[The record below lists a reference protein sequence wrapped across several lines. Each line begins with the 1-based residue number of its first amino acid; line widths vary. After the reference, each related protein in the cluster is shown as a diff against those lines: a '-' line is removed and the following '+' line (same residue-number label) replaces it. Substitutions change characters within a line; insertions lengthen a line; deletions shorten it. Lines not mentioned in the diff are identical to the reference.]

1 MKIKRGKVIIFIFL
15 TLLIRTADAQ
25 LNVEYFMNKGRTELF
40 NDENTQA
47 IQTFNTLIRSRP
59 DLSEP
64 HLMRGL
70 AKYNLGDYRGAEFDF
85 TRCIMLDAYNPNA
98 YHYRGVARSSL
109 FDYYNAL
116 DDFKKS
122 IARRPNNPYVYLSRG
137 ATKMQMKNYKEAIID
152 FDTVIL
158 YLPDLEVAFL
168 NRAIAKSMTKNYEGA
183 IKDCNSA
190 LKLNFFYVEAYAKRG
205 SVKSEMGDFKEAMKD
220 FDQAIKIDDKDPRNY
235 FLRGAARINSG
246 DTTGAL
252 EDFGRVIKLDPLND
266 LTFYNRALIMLQQKQ
281 YELALADLNRVL
293 EINPEN
299 VYTWYNRGYAKI
311 QLSDYI
317 GAIDDFTHAIEIFP
331 DFAAAYMSRSSAK
344 QELKDHEGARKD
356 YDLAIAIIN
365 AMNSEDDYGPI
376 NRGFKADSVYLQKII
391 EFEADFNS
399 NNVAGGR
406 IQNRSV
412 YIQLKPNFTIQYY
425 PTDSVIAEQRATGYE
440 YRPLNKYKFNNRN
453 FSFNISP
460 ARHTFSEDNARYVN
474 DRIDSVMYFDPF
486 SAENYFRSGTVNSM
500 LLNFNEA
507 LIAFN
512 RATELNPRYVES
524 YFNRAN
530 IIFELA
536 EHQFSMEESTPKITI
551 SKGVTSINAT
561 EQEPALP
568 DFSRVLQDYDRVIQL
583 DPTMSYAWY
592 NRGNIKNRMR
602 DFEGALHDYTIAV
615 GLQPNFAEAFY
626 NRALTLIYLKN
637 TTDAC
642 LDLSTAGEL
651 GIPEAYNVIKRYCNK

>member
-1 MKIKRGKVIIFIFL
+1 M
-15 TLLIRTADAQ
+15 LLVLILKTASAQ
-25 LNVEYFMNKGRTELF
+25 LNVEYFLNKGRAELF
-40 NDENTQA
+40 NDENTLA

-64 HLMRGL
+64 HLLRGL

-85 TRCIMLDAYNPNA
+85 TRCIMLDAYNPHA
-98 YHYRGVARSSL
+98 YHYRGVSRSSL

-152 FDTVIL
+152 FDTVIML
-158 YLPDLEVAFL
+158 LPDLEVAYL
-168 NRAIAKSMTKNYEGA
+168 NRSIAKSMIKDFEGA

-190 LKLNFFYVEAYAKRG
+190 LKLNFLYMDAYAKRG
-205 SVKSEMGDFKEAMKD
+205 SIKSEMGDFKEAMKD
-220 FDQAIKIDDKDPRNY
+220 FDQAIKIDEKDPRNF

-252 EDFGRVIKLDPLND
+252 QDFGRVIKLDPLND
-266 LTFYNRALIMLQQKQ
+266 LTFYNRALIMLQRKEYQK
-281 YELALADLNRVL
+281 ALDDLNRVL

-311 QLSDYI
+311 KLNDYP
-317 GAIDDFTHAIEIFP
+317 GAIDDFSRAIEIFP

-344 QELKDHEGARKD
+344 QELNDREGARKD

-365 AMNSEDDYGPI
+365 AVNSEEDYGPI

-399 NNVAGGR
+399 NNVTGGR
-406 IQNRSV
+406 IQNRPV

-425 PTDSVIAEQRATGYE
+425 PTDSVIDEQRRTGYE
-440 YRPLNKYKFNNRN
+440 YQPLNKFKYNNKS
-453 FSFNISP
+453 FSLNISP
-460 ARHTFSEDNARYVN
+460 ARHTFSDENARYIN

-500 LLNFNEA
+500 LLNYNEA

-512 RATELNPRYVES
+512 RATELNPNYAGA

-551 SKGVTSINAT
+551 SKGVTSTNPMDHEA
-561 EQEPALP
+561 ALP
-568 DFSRVLQDYDRVIQL
+568 DFTKVLEDYDRVIQL

-592 NRGNIKNRMR
+592 NRANIKNRMR

-637 TTDAC
+637 TADAC

>member
-1 MKIKRGKVIIFIFL
+1 MAWKGKMMVVV
-15 TLLIRTADAQ
+15 LLMLVVSQAIAQ
-25 LNVEYFMNKGRTELF
+25 LNVEYFMNKGRNELF
-40 NDENTQA
+40 SDENTQA

-59 DLSEP
+59 DLPEP
-64 HLMRGL
+64 HLLRGL

-85 TRCIMLDAYNPNA
+85 TRCIMLDAYNPHA

-137 ATKMQMKNYKEAIID
+137 ATKMQMKNYQDAIVD
-152 FDTVIL
+152 FDTVLL
-158 YLPDLEVAFL
+158 YQPDLEVAYL
-168 NRAIAKSMTKNYEGA
+168 NRAIAKSMTKDYEGA
-183 IKDCNSA
+183 IRDCNSA
-190 LKLNFFYVEAYAKRG
+190 LKLNFFYVDAYAKRG
-205 SVKSEMGDFKEAMKD
+205 SIKSETGDFREAMKD

-252 EDFGRVIKLDPLND
+252 ADFARVISLDPLND
-266 LTFYNRALIMLQQKQ
+266 LTFYNRALIMLQQKH
-281 YELALADLNRVL
+281 YELALNDLNRVL

-299 VYTWYNRGYAKI
+299 VYTWYNRGFTKI
-311 QLSDYI
+311 KLGDYR
-317 GAIDDFTHAIEIFP
+317 GAIDDYSHAIEIFP
-331 DFAAAYMSRSSAK
+331 DFAAAWMSRSSAR
-344 QELKDHEGARKD
+344 QELNDHEGAKQD
-356 YDLAIAIIN
+356 YDMAIAIIN
-365 AMNSEDDYGPI
+365 AVNSEDDFGPV
-376 NRGFKADSVYLQKII
+376 NRSFQADSVYLQKII

-425 PTDSVIAEQRATGYE
+425 PTDSVIAEQRTTGYE
-440 YRPLNKYKFNNRN
+440 YSPLNKNKFNNRN

-460 ARHTFSEDNARYVN
+460 AKHTFSDANAQYVN

-486 SAENYFRSGTVNSM
+486 NAENYFRSGTVNSM
-500 LLNFNEA
+500 LLNYNEA

-512 RATELNPRYVES
+512 RALELNSKYTEAM
-524 YFNRAN
+524 FNRAN
-530 IIFELA
+530 INFELA
-536 EHQFSMEESTPKITI
+536 EHQYSMEESMPKITI
-551 SKGVTSINAT
+551 SKGVTSINASD
-561 EQEPALP
+561 QEPAFP
-568 DFSRVLQDYDRVIQL
+568 DFSKVLEDLDRVLKL
-583 DPTMSYAWY
+583 DPTMSFAWY
-592 NRGNIKNRMR
+592 NRANIKNRMR
-602 DFEGALHDYTIAV
+602 DFEGALHDYTVAI

-637 TTDAC
+637 TADAC

-651 GIPEAYNVIKRYCNK
+651 GIHEAYNVIKRYCNK

>member
-1 MKIKRGKVIIFIFL
+1 MMDRGVKIFAVI
-15 TLLIRTADAQ
+15 LLMLFFKTTEAQ

-40 NDENTQA
+40 GDENTKA
-47 IQTFNTLIRSRP
+47 IQTFNILIRSRP

-64 HLMRGL
+64 HLLRGL

-85 TRCIMLDAYNPNA
+85 TRAIMIDAYNPHA

-137 ATKMQMKNYKEAIID
+137 ATRMQMKNFNEAIID

-158 YLPDLEVAFL
+158 YQPDLEVAYL
-168 NRAIAKSMTKNYEGA
+168 NRAIAKSMSKDYEEA

-190 LKLNFFYVEAYAKRG
+190 LKLNFLYMDAYARRG
-205 SVKSEMGDFKEAMKD
+205 SIKSEMGNFEEALKD
-220 FDQAIKIDDKDPRNY
+220 FDQAIKIDDKEPRNY

-252 EDFGRVIKLDPLND
+252 LDFDKVIQLDPLND
-266 LTFYNRALIMLQQKQ
+266 LTFYNRALIKLQRKEFQH
-281 YELALADLNRVL
+281 ALNDLNRVL

-311 QLSDYI
+311 KLNNYR
-317 GAIDDFTHAIEIFP
+317 GAIDDYTRAIEIFP

-344 QELKDHEGARKD
+344 QEMKDHEGARKD
-356 YDLAIAIIN
+356 YDMAIAIIN
-365 AMNSEDDYGPI
+365 AINTDDEYSRI

-406 IQNRSV
+406 IQNRPV
-412 YIQLKPNFTIQYY
+412 YIQLKPGFTIQYY
-425 PTDSVIAEQRATGYE
+425 SLDSVIAEQRSSDYE
-440 YRPLNKYKFNNRN
+440 YLPIKKFRFNNRS
-453 FSFNISP
+453 FAFNISP
-460 ARHTFSEDNARYVN
+460 SRHVFSDENARYIN

-486 SAENYFRSGTVNSM
+486 NAENYFRSGTVNAM
-500 LLNFNEA
+500 LLNYNEA

-512 RATELNPRYVES
+512 RAIELNPNFTEA

-551 SKGVTSINAT
+551 SKGITSTDAMNR
-561 EQEPALP
+561 EQTLP
-568 DFSRVLQDYDRVIQL
+568 DFKKVLDDYNRVIEL
-583 DPTMSYAWY
+583 DPSMSFAWY
-592 NRGNIKNRMR
+592 NRANIKNRMR
-602 DFEGALHDYTIAV
+602 DFEGALHDYSVAIS
-615 GLQPNFAEAFY
+615 LQRNFAEAFY